1 MFRVYYLVN
10 SMDQVKTALKNI
22 EQSEI
27 GTNRVHVMA
36 RDNGELSAGVS
47 MRPRHGEDTNITT
60 TGFYGAV
67 VGAVIGLL
75 VGWALSG
82 IDPWGAGI
90 GFWGVMVSVLF
101 FGSNGAWAGG
111 IRGISHANYHL
122 KPYLDDIRKGHY
134 LIIVDVDREEQR
146 KKVHRLLDHSLDAE
160 RRATKARS
168 ARCCRPGKERSR
180 PGRPPRLRRAASGGG
195 LPPVLPS
202 SVCRRRPGPWACGW

>member
-10 SMDQVKTALKNI
+10 SMDQVKTALKNV
-22 EQSEI
+22 EQSEL

-36 RDNGELSAGVS
+36 RDNGELSREGIHATT
-47 MRPRHGEDTNITT
+47 PWEDTNIMT

-82 IDPWGAGI
+82 IDPWGLEI

-101 FGSNGAWAGG
+101 FGSHGAWAGG

-122 KPYLDDIRKGHY
+122 KPYLEDIRKGHY
-134 LIIVDVDREEQR
+134 LVIVDVDREEQR
-146 KKVHRLLDHSLDAE
+146 KEVHR
-160 RRATKARS
+160 RRWAARHGVRH
-168 ARCCRPGKERSR
+168 AV
-180 PGRPPRLRRAASGGG
+180 SGGG
-195 LPPVLPS
+195 LPPTLPLA
-202 SVCRRRPGPWACGW
+202 VCRTRPGPWACGW

>member
-36 RDNGELSAGVS
+36 RDNGELSREGIHATT
-47 MRPRHGEDTNITT
+47 PWEDTNIMT

-82 IDPWGAGI
+82 IDPWGLEI

-101 FGSNGAWAGG
+101 FGSHGAWAGG

-160 RRATKARS
+160 RQGDES
-168 ARCCRPGKERSR
+168 AFSP
-180 PGRPPRLRRAASGGG
+180 L
-195 LPPVLPS
+195 L
-202 SVCRRRPGPWACGW
+202 